1 MWLWALIATL
11 FTPAISFAAFQY
23 KALASDHVIYFGGY
37 RSTQANMRCWSEK
50 VQAEGFKVSALPYPS
65 GASSGLNRDIE
76 NTSEYRALLSEIR
89 NNPNKKFKVAGH
101 SSGSQY
107 ANNLVEWMLR
117 QGIPAQNIE
126 LTNLDGFRASQ
137 QLARQVKTVCWS
149 ARNGSLVSRNY
160 SPDCKVYQAPQC
172 QTAWCLHFSVV
183 NTAVPGDLGG
193 GSDFI
198 RRGYANNNCQTNMG
212 WIQGPS
218 GRQSPAGQATPSR
231 R

>member
-1 MWLWALIATL
+1 MA
-11 FTPAISFAAFQY
+11 SFQF
-23 KALASDHVIYFGGY
+23 KSVASEHVIYFGGY
-37 RSTQANMRCWSEK
+37 RSTKANMGCWAEK

-65 GASSGLNRDIE
+65 GASSGLNREIE
-76 NTSEYRALLSEIR
+76 DTAEYKTLLSEIR
-89 NNPNKKFKVAGH
+89 NNPNKKYKVAGH

-117 QGIPAQNIE
+117 NGVPARNIE
-126 LTNLDGFRASQ
+126 LSNLDGFRASN

-172 QTAWCLHFSVV
+172 QTAWCLHFAVV

-198 RRGYANNNCQTNMG
+198 RRGYAKNNCQTNMD
-212 WIQGPS
+212 WIQVTSRPN
-218 GRQSPAGQATPSR
+218 SPTGSTAPSR